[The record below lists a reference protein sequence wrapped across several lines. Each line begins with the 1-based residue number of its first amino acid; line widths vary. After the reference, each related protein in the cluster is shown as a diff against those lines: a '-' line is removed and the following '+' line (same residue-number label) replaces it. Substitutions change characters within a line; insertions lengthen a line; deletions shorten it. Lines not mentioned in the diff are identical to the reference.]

1 MDELMYETEPSIQLL
16 PAETLE
22 DSSIENVAVT
32 PVESGADPFEISP
45 EEIVTDT
52 PDNDSAIPDAIGE
65 VGSSKLTQSEESA
78 AELES
83 SAPALTG
90 ENIEIGENNQN
101 VEQDPKGSGDAVAQE
116 LDNIHKL
123 LSERIPEQTEEPV
136 TEAQEEALE
145 SESEITLQDV
155 LDEISSIREFE
166 SEQLDELKSINS
178 NLIITGNNS
187 NIFGKNI
194 LASVLIIWGALIA
207 GYFFS
212 KII

>member
-1 MDELMYETEPSIQLL
+1 MDELMYETEPSFQLL

-32 PVESGADPFEISP
+32 PVESGADPLEISP

-65 VGSSKLTQSEESA
+65 VGSIKLTQPEESA
-78 AELES
+78 AELG

-90 ENIEIGENNQN
+90 ENVEIGNNEQN
-101 VEQDPKGSGDAVAQE
+101 VEQDPDGSGETIAQK

-123 LSERIPEQTEEPV
+123 LSDRIPEQTEEPV
-136 TEAQEEALE
+136 TEAQEETLE

-155 LDEISSIREFE
+155 LNEVSSIREFE
-166 SEQLDELKSINS
+166 SEQLDELRAINS
-178 NLIITGNNS
+178 NLVIAGNNS

>member
-1 MDELMYETEPSIQLL
+1 M
-16 PAETLE
+16 
-22 DSSIENVAVT
+22 ENVAVT

-52 PDNDSAIPDAIGE
+52 PYNDSAIPDAIGE
-65 VGSSKLTQSEESA
+65 VGSSKLTQPEESA
-78 AELES
+78 ADPE

-90 ENIEIGENNQN
+90 ENLEIGENNQN
-101 VEQDPKGSGDAVAQE
+101 VEQDANGSSSAISQE
-116 LDNIHKL
+116 LVNIHKL
-123 LSERIPEQTEEPV
+123 LSERLPEQTDEPV
-136 TEAQEEALE
+136 TEAQEETLE

-155 LDEISSIREFE
+155 LNEVSSIREYE
-166 SEQLDELKSINS
+166 SEQLDELRAINS
-178 NLIITGNNS
+178 NLVISGNNS